1 MTKENQT
8 TAQESNPKMEDLEAL
23 ESLKKKMFKYA
34 RDLQFEKAA
43 LVRDKLTEIEDRLE
57 DQNKLI

>member
-1 MTKENQT
+1 MPELKLDN
-8 TAQESNPKMEDLEAL
+8 MEDLEAL

-57 DQNKLI
+57 GQNN